1 MSVSSVKFPDVHW
14 QLRRVEIEGST
25 LKALPFGG
33 PHDCLKEAQVGQDR
47 CSDAREVTAGRAAA
61 DDVDSREREH
71 YMRELLSH
79 WGRQVGVRTAVINEP
94 NSVYAKRNLGF
105 RERYGLKPILF
116 LCGIWEEGAPT
127 PITHRER
134 RLLFRASRLCSA
146 PTLVYD

>member
-94 NSVYAKRNLGF
+94 NSVYAKRNIGF
-105 RERYGLKPILF
+105 SRKVWLKAYPVSLWDMGGR
-116 LCGIWEEGAPT
+116 CSYSYHSQRAPSSVSGKSVMLSS
-127 PITHRER
+127 HFS
-134 RLLFRASRLCSA
+134 L
-146 PTLVYD
+146 